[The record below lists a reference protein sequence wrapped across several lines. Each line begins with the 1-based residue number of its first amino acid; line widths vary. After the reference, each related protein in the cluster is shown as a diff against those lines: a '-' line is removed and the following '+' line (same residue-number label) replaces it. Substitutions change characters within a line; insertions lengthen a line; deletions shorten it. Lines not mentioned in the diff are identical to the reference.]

1 MLNAKKNAA
10 MKIPKIARE
19 AKMAYTV
26 LFTLVCSMMRTVLS
40 FGGYLKTR
48 ILITQLNLNDF
59 NEFN

>member
-40 FGGYLKTR
+40 FGGYLKKTLLY
-48 ILITQLNLNDF
+48 IVLHIDL
-59 NEFN
+59 

>member
-19 AKMAYTV
+19 AKIAYTV

-40 FGGYLKTR
+40 FGGYLKKTLAY
-48 ILITQLNLNDF
+48 IVVHIEL
-59 NEFN
+59 